1 MRFPGGAKDYRAKG
15 KDNAIVTPCRSVR
28 GSTLGER
35 KKRGGKKREKKKKK
49 RKAEGFCDGGAAQ
62 SKR

>member
-1 MRFPGGAKDYRAKG
+1 MRLPGGAEDYRAKR

-35 KKRGGKKREKKKKK
+35 KRRGGREKRKKKK